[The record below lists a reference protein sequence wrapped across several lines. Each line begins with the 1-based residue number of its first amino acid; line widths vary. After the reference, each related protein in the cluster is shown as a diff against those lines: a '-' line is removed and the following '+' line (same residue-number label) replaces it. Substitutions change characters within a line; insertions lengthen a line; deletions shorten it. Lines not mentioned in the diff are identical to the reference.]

1 MLTQETLMLPE
12 AREAFALLEQMAA
25 AGFSLDG
32 QTGHEGAG
40 HDGALS
46 RSDAVGRDTG
56 WRPDL
61 RYRSLIEKLPVVTFM
76 AGLDE
81 SVQELYISPQIEPL
95 LGFTPEAWLENPFL
109 WFRQLHPDD
118 RDVWVAE
125 FARTCA
131 NGRHFRSEY
140 RLIAKDGHV
149 VWIQGECQII
159 RDNSG
164 KPMLL
169 QGIAVDI
176 THRKHAE
183 KVEEARLAAEAAN
196 SAKSEFLA
204 RMSHE
209 IRTPLNGVVGMIDL
223 LRSTELNSS
232 QQRYATLARD
242 SADALM
248 KVINDILDFSKI
260 EAGKVEMESL
270 EFDLRALVADLTE
283 LLVPLAAKKK
293 LALTCRIDPD
303 LPALVVGDPNR
314 LRQVLTNLVNN
325 ALKFT
330 TCGSITIDVA
340 IQHRAANGMTVGI
353 AVKDTGIGIP
363 ADRRDRL
370 FQSFSQVDS
379 STSRKFG
386 GTGLGLAI
394 SKRLVELMGGTI
406 GFQSE
411 EGQGTTFSFTIA
423 VGTCLTSPN
432 AANPGATKGPGAAV
446 PAGPAALQGLH
457 LLVAEDNEM
466 NQFVIQETL
475 RRMGCTCDIV
485 GDGALALEAVQHG
498 QYNAVLMDCQMPRM
512 DGLEA
517 ARRIREREG
526 ATVGARMPIIA
537 LTAEAIQGDR
547 EKCLAAGMD
556 GYVSKP
562 IDADKLFATIA
573 TVARRPQPLG
583 GPGEPAAPPI
593 DVAAL
598 LLRCM
603 SDAEFA
609 VETLEQFHERAISE
623 VDLLRREL
631 AAGDAD
637 NIKRL
642 AHNFQAVAAHVSAGA
657 LRSVAI
663 EIEEA
668 GARRDFD
675 FISRELSRLDAE
687 AKRCAAF
694 VPVAIRQLCDG
705 AANQGDKCKP

>member
-1 MLTQETLMLPE
+1 MITQETLMLPE

-25 AGFSLDG
+25 VGGSLDVSMG
-32 QTGHEGAG
+32 REGVGHQGP
-40 HDGALS
+40 LS
-46 RSDAVGRDTG
+46 NARASGRDKG

-76 AGLDE
+76 AGLDD
-81 SVQELYISPQIEPL
+81 SVQELYVSPQIETL
-95 LGFTPEAWLENPFL
+95 LGFTPAAWLENPFL

-118 RDVWVAE
+118 RDVWVRD
-125 FARTCA
+125 FAMTCA
-131 NGRHFRSEY
+131 NGSNFRSEY

-149 VWIQGECQII
+149 VWVQGECQII
-159 RDNSG
+159 CDNSG

-223 LRSTELNSS
+223 LRSTELNSN

-283 LLVPLAAKKK
+283 LLAPLAAKKK
-293 LALTCRIDPD
+293 LALTCRVDPD
-303 LPALVVGDPNR
+303 FPAQVVGDPNR

-330 TCGSITIDVA
+330 TSGSITIDAA
-340 IQHRAANGMTVGI
+340 IQHRAANGMTVRI

-394 SKRLVELMGGTI
+394 SKRLVELMGGEI
-406 GFQSE
+406 GFESA
-411 EGQGTTFSFTIA
+411 EGHGTTFSFTIH
-423 VGTCLTSPN
+423 VGTCAATSGVADNEAKSAP
-432 AANPGATKGPGAAV
+432 AAAA

-475 RRMGCTCDIV
+475 RRMGCTCDVV
-485 GDGALALEAVQHG
+485 GDGALAVEAVQ
-498 QYNAVLMDCQMPRM
+498 QREYNAVLMDCQMPRM

-517 ARRIREREG
+517 ARRIRERET
-526 ATVGARMPIIA
+526 ATPGARMPIIA

-573 TVARRPQPLG
+573 AIARRPRPIEAAA
-583 GPGEPAAPPI
+583 EPAAPPI
-593 DVAAL
+593 DVPAL

-609 VETLEQFHERAISE
+609 VETLQQFHERAIGE
-623 VDLLRREL
+623 VDMLRREL

-657 LRSVAI
+657 LRALAI
-663 EIEEA
+663 GIEEA

-675 FISRELSRLDAE
+675 FVARELSGLDEE

-705 AANQGDKCKP
+705 AVQKGAACKP